1 MPPPVPLV
9 TLKGATEA
17 SVRGDGR
24 LAASRTCR
32 RAVGVVLPRPTD
44 DEKLLTAVKALTL
57 ASSGMLVESRASFSR
72 PLMMAA
78 PSCVCEAGAKAA
90 ELRPSRRSA
99 FRLLTSPEFETEKVF
114 TPLKVWAALLVAML
128 VERRRS
134 EMVPVE
140 MLAALV

>member
-1 MPPPVPLV
+1 M
-9 TLKGATEA
+9 
-17 SVRGDGR
+17 
-24 LAASRTCR
+24 
-32 RAVGVVLPRPTD
+32 PRPTD

-57 ASSGMLVESRASFSR
+57 ASRGMLVESRASFSR

-99 FRLLTSPEFETEKVF
+99 FRLLTSPEFETEKGEPAAVKLGAAEKVF